1 MEEPELKQVLHVL
14 DFDFVCI
21 YYIIMYVCIYIY
33 RLFDFCLALRLT
45 SCVYCVPTS
54 LH

>member
-14 DFDFVCI
+14 DFDYI
-21 YYIIMYVCIYIY
+21 HIIMYVYIY
-33 RLFDFCLALRLT
+33 RLFDFCVALRLT
-45 SCVYCVPTS
+45 SGVYCVPTS

>member
-21 YYIIMYVCIYIY
+21 YIYIIMYVYIYIY
-33 RLFDFCLALRLT
+33 IGCLIFVLLY
-45 SCVYCVPTS
+45 V
-54 LH
+54 